1 VGALAVALASLT
13 LTFTAHGH
21 APPVGESSEA
31 GPHWPYTVNVTRGGR
46 PVRARLTMQIV
57 DPLGSAHPVEVGPT
71 TKPIT
76 NLPIAGVYRDYLIF
90 PPESRGVPLK
100 IRVTVVS
107 GGARRALTYVVTPR
121 S

>member
-1 VGALAVALASLT
+1 MGALAVALASLT

-21 APPVGESSEA
+21 APLIGQSSEV
-31 GPHWPYTVNVTRGGR
+31 GPHWPYTVTVARGGK

-57 DPLGSAHPVEVGPT
+57 DPLGGVHAVEIGPT

-76 NLPIAGVYRDYLIF
+76 NLPINGVYRDYMIF

-107 GGARRALTYVVTPR
+107 GGARRMLTYLVTPR

>member
-1 VGALAVALASLT
+1 VEALAVALASLT

-21 APPVGESSEA
+21 SPPVGQSSEV
-31 GPHWPYTVNVTRGGR
+31 GPHWPYTVRVTRAGE
-46 PVRARLTMQIV
+46 PVVARLTMQIV
-57 DPLGSAHPVEVGPT
+57 DPLGGAHAVTVGAT

-76 NLPIAGVYRDYLIF
+76 NRRIVGVYRDYLIF

-100 IRVTVVS
+100 IRVTIVS
-107 GGARRALTYVVTPR
+107 AGAKRSLDYIVTPR